1 MNIPQKWIWY
11 RDFMLVLLHKELTV
25 RYKGS
30 LLGFMWSILN
40 PLAQAY
46 IFFIVFGVYMRF
58 NVPHYI
64 VALLA
69 AMFPWQ
75 WFCNCVN
82 EAPFTFLANPTL
94 VKKVAFPRGAIPL
107 VMNLQNMVHFCLSL
121 PIYMLFMLWEGLYPG
136 WIWLWGVPLLMLLTL
151 ASIYGLCLLFGSL
164 NLFFKDIG
172 NLVAIVMQVAFF
184 GTPIMY
190 VLSVV
195 PQEYYWCFKVN
206 PVAPLFISWRYLLM
220 DNAIHVEWLLPAAGY
235 ACLSLTVG
243 LLTYRTLNRR
253 FAEVM

>member
-1 MNIPQKWIWY
+1 
-11 RDFMLVLLHKELTV
+11 
-25 RYKGS
+25 
-30 LLGFMWSILN
+30 
-40 PLAQAY
+40 
-46 IFFIVFGVYMRF
+46 
-58 NVPHYI
+58 
-64 VALLA
+64 
-69 AMFPWQ
+69 
-75 WFCNCVN
+75 
-82 EAPFTFLANPTL
+82 
-94 VKKVAFPRGAIPL
+94 
-107 VMNLQNMVHFCLSL
+107 
-121 PIYMLFMLWEGLYPG
+121 
-136 WIWLWGVPLLMLLTL
+136 MLLTL

-220 DNAIHVEWLLPAAGY
+220 DNAIHIEWLLPAAGY

>member
-1 MNIPQKWIWY
+1 
-11 RDFMLVLLHKELTV
+11 
-25 RYKGS
+25 
-30 LLGFMWSILN
+30 
-40 PLAQAY
+40 
-46 IFFIVFGVYMRF
+46 
-58 NVPHYI
+58 
-64 VALLA
+64 
-69 AMFPWQ
+69 
-75 WFCNCVN
+75 
-82 EAPFTFLANPTL
+82 
-94 VKKVAFPRGAIPL
+94 
-107 VMNLQNMVHFCLSL
+107 
-121 PIYMLFMLWEGLYPG
+121 
-136 WIWLWGVPLLMLLTL
+136 MLLTL

-220 DNAIHVEWLLPAAGY
+220 DNTMYIEWLLPAAIY
-235 ACLSLTVG
+235 ACLFLTVG

>member
-1 MNIPQKWIWY
+1 MVHP
-11 RDFMLVLLHKELTV
+11 EPA
-25 RYKGS
+25 GS
-30 LLGFMWSILN
+30 GLYLFL
-40 PLAQAY
+40 
-46 IFFIVFGVYMRF
+46 VFGVYMRF

-75 WFCNCVN
+75 WFSNCVN
-82 EAPFTFLANPTL
+82 EGPFTFLANPTL
-94 VKKVAFPRGAIPL
+94 VKKVAFPRQAIPL

-121 PIYMLFMLWEGLYPG
+121 PIYVLFMLSEGLYPG
-136 WIWLWGVPLLMLLTL
+136 WIWIWGIPLLMVLTL
-151 ASIYGLCLLFGSL
+151 ASVYGLCLLFGSL

-172 NLVAIVMQVAFF
+172 NLVTIIMQVAFF

-195 PQEYYWCFKVN
+195 PQEYYWCFKLN
-206 PVAPLFISWRYLLM
+206 PVAPLFICWRYLLM
-220 DNAIHVEWLLPAAGY
+220 DNVFYLEWLLPAAGY
-235 ACLSLTVG
+235 ACLALVVG
-243 LLTYRTLNRR
+243 IQTYRALNRR

>member
-1 MNIPQKWIWY
+1 MPPFRI
-11 RDFMLVLLHKELTV
+11 VE
-25 RYKGS
+25 
-30 LLGFMWSILN
+30 SI
-40 PLAQAY
+40 
-46 IFFIVFGVYMRF
+46 
-58 NVPHYI
+58 
-64 VALLA
+64 
-69 AMFPWQ
+69 
-75 WFCNCVN
+75 
-82 EAPFTFLANPTL
+82 
-94 VKKVAFPRGAIPL
+94 
-107 VMNLQNMVHFCLSL
+107 
-121 PIYMLFMLWEGLYPG
+121 
-136 WIWLWGVPLLMLLTL
+136 
-151 ASIYGLCLLFGSL
+151 
-164 NLFFKDIG
+164 FKDIG

-220 DNAIHVEWLLPAAGY
+220 DNAIHIEWLLPAAGY

>member
-30 LLGFMWSILN
+30 LLGFMWSILD

-82 EAPFTFLANPTL
+82 EAPFTFLAN
-94 VKKVAFPRGAIPL
+94 
-107 VMNLQNMVHFCLSL
+107 QNMVHFCLSL

-220 DNAIHVEWLLPAAGY
+220 DNAIHIEWLLPAAGY